1 MGILLVV
8 QGAASYPVRY
18 HADTPPRTIH
28 RLPSPRNADELGQF
42 LHQGLGLA
50 MARAQHIRIL
60 LEIVEPKRRHGRLP
74 LERFWPASLN
84 EATPAW
90 LLPSSPPEGFIG
102 FVRDVAP
109 GQPDIV
115 QVAPASVDL

>member
-50 MARAQHIRIL
+50 MARVQHILTEVDRW
-60 LEIVEPKRRHGRLP
+60 GATSLP
-74 LERFWPASLN
+74 FDL
-84 EATPAW
+84 
-90 LLPSSPPEGFIG
+90 
-102 FVRDVAP
+102 
-109 GQPDIV
+109 
-115 QVAPASVDL
+115 SVDCAGLFTPVGRSAL

>member
-28 RLPSPRNADELGQF
+28 RLPSPKNTDELVQF

-50 MARAQHIRIL
+50 LARVQHILTDVDRWGL
-60 LEIVEPKRRHGRLP
+60 PRFPLTSRGTALRCSRLW
-74 LERFWPASLN
+74 EG
-84 EATPAW
+84 
-90 LLPSSPPEGFIG
+90 LPC
-102 FVRDVAP
+102 R
-109 GQPDIV
+109 
-115 QVAPASVDL
+115 L